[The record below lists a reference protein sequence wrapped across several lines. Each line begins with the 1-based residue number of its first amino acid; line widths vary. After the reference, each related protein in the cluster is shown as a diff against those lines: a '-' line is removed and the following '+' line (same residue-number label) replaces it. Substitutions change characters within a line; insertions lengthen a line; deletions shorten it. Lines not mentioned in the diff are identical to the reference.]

1 MRKTLRNRATMLWCA
16 AIVLLAAMPALLL
29 PAGAG
34 WITDNGNKY
43 IIMRSLAEGGT
54 TAIANPAAGIVRG
67 KSAATSN
74 SAAAIAPSAGRTS
87 TPRSPKS
94 RYHGSVSAGK
104 YSG

>member
-1 MRKTLRNRATMLWCA
+1 MTGRAAGERNRMRTTLRNRATMLWCA

-54 TAIANPAAGIVRG
+54 TAIANRLE
-67 KSAATSN
+67 K
-74 SAAAIAPSAGRTS
+74 R
-87 TPRSPKS
+87 R
-94 RYHGSVSAGK
+94 RQDRRRQ
-104 YSG
+104 